1 MEEIDRIVIEV
12 EARSKSNTKRL
23 DRLEETTAAVQEL
36 ATSIQLMAQN
46 LERMTTEQEK
56 QGERLEKLE
65 QQPAER
71 WNTMT
76 RTIFTSL
83 VSTLAGGIVGA
94 LVATI
99 VK

>member
-12 EARSKSNTKRL
+12 EQRSKSNTKRL

-71 WNTMT
+71 WNNMT

-94 LVATI
+94 LVALI
-99 VK
+99 IK